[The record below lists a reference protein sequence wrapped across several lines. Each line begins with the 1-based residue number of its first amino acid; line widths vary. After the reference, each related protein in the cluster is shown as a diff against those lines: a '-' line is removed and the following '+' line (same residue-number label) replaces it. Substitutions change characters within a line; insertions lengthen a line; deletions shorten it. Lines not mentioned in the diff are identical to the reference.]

1 MRALRVRALKKDA
14 QREKKALPYFLHDL
28 KPSAE
33 DFRAEVLAGLGRQQ
47 KTIPS
52 KFFYDE
58 RGSRLFEQICTLD
71 EYYPTRTEIAIL
83 RQLPDRVTR
92 HLPERAVVVEFGTG
106 SCIKVRLL
114 LDALTDP
121 VAYVPI
127 DISRQH
133 LIEAA
138 ERIAL
143 DYPGLHVSAV
153 CADFAGAVA
162 VPPGVPP
169 GPRIGFFPGSTIGN
183 FTPDESATLLRRIAT
198 TLGSGAV
205 FLVGVDLKKDE
216 GVLHAAYNDAQGVT
230 AAFNLN
236 LLRRINT
243 EIGGDF
249 DIERFAHHAFYN
261 ADEGR
266 IEMHLV
272 SREQQAV
279 RIGAR
284 TFWFRQGETIHTEN
298 AYKYTV
304 AEFRTLASACG
315 FIPVSTATDPAG
327 LFCLHC
333 LKVA

>member
-1 MRALRVRALKKDA
+1 MRALRVRALKKNA
-14 QREKKALPYFLHDL
+14 GLEKQASSCVLHDL
-28 KPSAE
+28 KPSPE
-33 DFRAEVLAGLGRQQ
+33 DFRAEVIAGLRRQQ

-58 RGSRLFEQICTLD
+58 AGSRLFERICTLD
-71 EYYPTRTEIAIL
+71 EYYPTRAEIAIL
-83 RQLPDRVTR
+83 RQLPHRITR

-106 SCIKVRLL
+106 SCVKVRLL
-114 LDALTDP
+114 LDALVNP

-162 VPPGVPP
+162 VPPGVPA

-183 FTPDESATLLRRIAT
+183 FTPDESMALLRRIAA
-198 TLGSGAV
+198 TLGSGAL
-205 FLVGVDLKKDE
+205 FLIGVDLKKE
-216 GVLHAAYNDAQGVT
+216 ESVLHAAYNDAQGVT

-236 LLRRINT
+236 LLQRINS

-249 DIERFAHHAFYN
+249 DTDRFAHHAFYN

-272 SREQQAV
+272 SRAQQAV
-279 RIGAR
+279 HIDGH
-284 TFWFRQGETIHTEN
+284 TFWFRKGETIHTEN

-304 AEFRTLASACG
+304 AEFRTLVSECG
-315 FIPVSTATDPAG
+315 FVPVSTASDPGG